1 MSVAEQNAYIEA
13 LAAERGIECGL
24 SFLGRSIPDDVDV
37 IGYGGTF
44 STIISAKVMS
54 ERALDWVTEN
64 CDIDPLFG
72 DDRQFCGDH
81 RPINNILQAM
91 HDSGLVVMWINT
103 DRPEG

>member
-1 MSVAEQNAYIEA
+1 MSAAEQNARIEA
-13 LAAERGIECGL
+13 LAAERGIVC
-24 SFLGRSIPDDVDV
+24 STTFLGRSIPDDVDV

-44 STIISAKVMS
+44 STIVSVKVLS
-54 ERALDWVTEN
+54 DHALDWVNEN

-72 DDRQFCGDH
+72 DDRELCGDH
-81 RPINNILQAM
+81 RPTNHILQAM